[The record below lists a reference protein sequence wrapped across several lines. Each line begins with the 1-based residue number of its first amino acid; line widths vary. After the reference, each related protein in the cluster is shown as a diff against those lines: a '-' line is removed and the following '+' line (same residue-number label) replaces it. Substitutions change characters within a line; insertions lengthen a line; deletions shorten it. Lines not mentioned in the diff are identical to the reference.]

1 MGLFS
6 DVLLTADFDRTLTA
20 TDSSIPERN
29 LEAIRYFIA
38 EGGAFTVNTGRSLAM
53 SRCFLDKVP
62 MNAPVLL
69 YNGGAAYDAQKEAF
83 VFAHEIPLP
92 QGPTLRRIAAL
103 CQGQILEVQGADAHY
118 VFSRNQAWERYI
130 TWTGVPGSVVGMD
143 EDLGPFLKI
152 CVFDGLNKGTVD
164 SLFHAEPEEIVR
176 MDRVEAALRAELGEN
191 VTILRVAPRT
201 VDIVAPGVSKG
212 GAARQLQAVLGK
224 KLLICAGDEQNDI
237 SMLDMADFSFCPA
250 GSAVADRYPNV
261 CSCNEGAVADVIYKK
276 IPAILERMP

>member
-1 MGLFS
+1 MGRFS
-6 DVLLTADFDRTLTA
+6 DVLLTVDFDRTLTA

-29 LEAIRYFIA
+29 LEAIRYFMA

-69 YNGGAAYDAQKEAF
+69 YNGGAAYDVEKETM

-92 QGPTLRRIAAL
+92 RGKTLRRIRQL
-103 CQGQILEVQGADAHY
+103 CPGQIMEVQGTDAHY
-118 VFSRNQAWERYI
+118 VFSPSAAWEKYCQRN
-130 TWTGVPGSVVGMD
+130 GFHGKVVGMD
-143 EDLGPFLKI
+143 DDMGQFLKI
-152 CVFDGLNKGTVD
+152 CVFEGLNHGSVD
-164 SLFHAEPEEIVR
+164 SLFHAQPEEIAR
-176 MDRVEAALRAELGEN
+176 MDRVEAALRRELGQN
-191 VTILRVAPRT
+191 ATLLRVAPRT
-201 VDIVAPGVSKG
+201 IDIVAPGVSKG
-212 GAARQLQAVLGK
+212 KAARQLQTVLGR
-224 KLLICAGDEQNDI
+224 KLLVCMGDEQNDI

-276 IPAILERMP
+276 IPGILESMP

>member
-1 MGLFS
+1 MGRFS
-6 DVLLTADFDRTLTA
+6 DVLLTVDFDRTLTA
-20 TDSSIPERN
+20 EDSSIPERN

-53 SRCFLDKVP
+53 SRCFLNTVP

-69 YNGGAAYDAQKEAF
+69 YNGGAAYDAQKETF

-92 QGPTLRRIAAL
+92 QGETLRRIAAL
-103 CQGQILEVQGADAHY
+103 CQGKILEVQGTDAHY
-118 VFSRNQAWERYI
+118 VFSRNRAWERYI

-143 EDLGPFLKI
+143 DDLGPFLKI

-176 MDRVEAALRAELGEN
+176 MDRVEAALRAALGEN

-201 VDIVAPGVSKG
+201 IDIVAPGVSKG
-212 GAARQLQAVLGK
+212 GAARQLQAALGK
-224 KLLICAGDEQNDI
+224 KLLVCAGDEQNDI
-237 SMLDMADFSFCPA
+237 SMLDMADYSFCPA
-250 GSAVADRYPNV
+250 GSAVSDRYPNV

>member
-1 MGLFS
+1 MGRFS
-6 DVLLTADFDRTLTA
+6 DVLLTVDFDRTLTA

-29 LEAIRYFIA
+29 LEAIRYFMA

-53 SRCFLDKVP
+53 SRCFLNKVP

-69 YNGGAAYDAQKEAF
+69 YNGGAAYDAQKETF

-103 CQGQILEVQGADAHY
+103 SEGQILEVQGGDSHY
-118 VFSRNQAWERYI
+118 VFSRNEAYEKYSA
-130 TWTGVPGSVVGMD
+130 WTGVPVAMVKMED
-143 EDLGPFLKI
+143 DLGPFLKV
-152 CVFDGLNKGTVD
+152 CVFDGTIRGTVD
-164 SLFHAEPEEIVR
+164 SLFHAEPEEIIR
-176 MDRVEAALRAELGEN
+176 MDRVEAALRAELGDN
-191 VTILRVAPRT
+191 ATVLRVAART
-201 VDIVAPGVSKG
+201 IDIVAPGVSKG
-212 GAARQLQAVLGK
+212 GAARQLQAALGK
-224 KLLICAGDEQNDI
+224 KLLVCAGDEQNDI

-261 CSCNEGAVADVIYKK
+261 CSCDEGAVADVIYKK

>member
-1 MGLFS
+1 MGRFS

-103 CQGQILEVQGADAHY
+103 CREQIMEAV
-118 VFSRNQAWERYI
+118 
-130 TWTGVPGSVVGMD
+130 
-143 EDLGPFLKI
+143 
-152 CVFDGLNKGTVD
+152 
-164 SLFHAEPEEIVR
+164 
-176 MDRVEAALRAELGEN
+176 DRVQREGIPHGEIA
-191 VTILRVAPRT
+191 VVFTPDEEVKRLIITMKKSAQSCRKFFRVCTPT
-201 VDIVAPGVSKG
+201 
-212 GAARQLQAVLGK
+212 
-224 KLLICAGDEQNDI
+224 E
-237 SMLDMADFSFCPA
+237 
-250 GSAVADRYPNV
+250 
-261 CSCNEGAVADVIYKK
+261 
-276 IPAILERMP
+276 